1 MFIYQ
6 CFICLYN
13 KNEYNTDKER
23 QQVLGCREKTNQ
35 VEKVGGGTEERLL
48 QQGVE
53 LVDEEEERD
62 KGLFEIPAILN
73 HTVLFSRSRVGSF

>member
-1 MFIYQ
+1 M
-6 CFICLYN
+6 
-13 KNEYNTDKER
+13 
-23 QQVLGCREKTNQ
+23 
-35 VEKVGGGTEERLL
+35 GGGTEERLL

-73 HTVLFSRSRVGSF
+73 HTVLFSIQIAWKLVLTKSILSFGVLEISLYLYD